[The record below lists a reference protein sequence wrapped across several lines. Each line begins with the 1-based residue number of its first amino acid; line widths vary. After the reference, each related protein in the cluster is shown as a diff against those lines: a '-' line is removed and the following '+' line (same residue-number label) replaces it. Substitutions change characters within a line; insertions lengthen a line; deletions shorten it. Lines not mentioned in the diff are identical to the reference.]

1 MDINTEKLAY
11 WYFRLNGFLGNDSYI
26 IHRQLQNSDHATDI
40 DYLGVRF
47 MHRKELLEDKD
58 NWMRDDENSELF
70 KYYPKSKIYI
80 CFAEIKKGRPKINK
94 TWTDETKNTLLQ
106 LLLSVGCISHKQ
118 IPKVVSSL
126 QRKGFCNIYKNYITF
141 ISIGDLDENKT
152 KSVPYDRI
160 PIIGWKEILN
170 FIYNRFKDY
179 KIEKSNLKEWSNFGE
194 IKKLKEKIFECESFE
209 QFYTSIKLIVD

>member
-1 MDINTEKLAY
+1 MYINTEKLAY

-26 IHRQLQNSDHATDI
+26 IHRQLGSPEHSTDI

-47 MHRKELLEDKD
+47 MHRKELFEGED

-70 KYYPKSKIYI
+70 KYYPKGKIYI
-80 CFAEIKKGRPKINK
+80 CFAEIKKGEPKINK
-94 TWTDETKNTLLQ
+94 TWTDETKETLVQ

-126 QRKGFCNIYKNYITF
+126 QKKGFCNINNNYITF
-141 ISIGDLDENKT
+141 IAIGDSSY
-152 KSVPYDRI
+152 KSCIPYEKI
-160 PIIGWKEILN
+160 PIIYWKEILR
-170 FIYNRFKDY
+170 FIYDRFRDY

-194 IKKLKEKIFECESFE
+194 IKELKNKVFECESFDD
-209 QFYTSIKLIVD
+209 FYESFDLKVD